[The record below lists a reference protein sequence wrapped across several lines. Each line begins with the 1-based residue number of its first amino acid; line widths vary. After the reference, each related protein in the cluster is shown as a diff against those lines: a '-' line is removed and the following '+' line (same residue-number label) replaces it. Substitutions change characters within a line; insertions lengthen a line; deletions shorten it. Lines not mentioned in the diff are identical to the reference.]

1 MENLLEVARFRI
13 RARRA
18 GLTDVTLQGQHIRFA
33 PVALRDSQQVRL
45 KRLYPKA
52 LLKQATG
59 TLLVPVPKTR
69 PLGGQPLRD
78 LDLLKWCG
86 DLVEAMFLENMPVK

>member
-1 MENLLEVARFRI
+1 MELK
-13 RARRA
+13 
-18 GLTDVTLQGQHIRFA
+18 
-33 PVALRDSQQVRL
+33 DSQQVRL
-45 KRLYPKA
+45 QRLYPKA
-52 LLKQATG
+52 LLKQAAG

-86 DLVEAMFLENMPVK
+86 DLVEAMFLEPRG